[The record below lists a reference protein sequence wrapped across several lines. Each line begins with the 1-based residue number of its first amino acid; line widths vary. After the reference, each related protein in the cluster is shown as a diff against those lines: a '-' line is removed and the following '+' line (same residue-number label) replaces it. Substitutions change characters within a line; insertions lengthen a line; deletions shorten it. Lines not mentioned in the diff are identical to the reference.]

1 MAAESLHAG
10 KGVCC
15 PAYNADGALH
25 VASHGTGSILSVS
38 GSDCTELVNT
48 GGQPAGLAWKEGE
61 LYVADQ
67 ALAAILVVDSDGH
80 HSVHVEDYEGKP
92 FKGPHSITF
101 DSEGTMYFTDPGPL
115 GESTLANPVGSLFT
129 IRSDGLL
136 RPLALECLA
145 HPTGIAVSPGD
156 KAVYVAETMANRIL
170 RLVADPSGVFHTS
183 VFASFSGRLGPV
195 ALACDHERGG
205 VLYVG
210 HFDFEGCSSGGLVSV
225 LSPEGKLLME
235 LFVASPEVS
244 GLAISHDGQSLV
256 VTDSGKSDLYYVAW
270 GAAFLFVFGVPMYL
284 VYLLKE
290 DTEVRLLLGEH
301 APALVEAVQGF
312 IDIDEVCVP
321 ARGRGWHVTSRSFS
335 YSLHAT
341 TDPLEPQRIPPPTAV
356 LQVSEEGLAQLQAA
370 LGQLEASEQELVRT
384 TDPTSPDCT
393 APQVEQDM
401 LPTRLQHLRNQQAML
416 AAQIEAGE
424 AQLRALN
431 KKWYHLW

>member
-1 MAAESLHAG
+1 MWLTRLWQPSWSWIQTGTTVCTWRTTRASRSRWVCRHWRRCQKPHRHAPP
-10 KGVCC
+10 
-15 PAYNADGALH
+15 PA
-25 VASHGTGSILSVS
+25 
-38 GSDCTELVNT
+38 
-48 GGQPAGLAWKEGE
+48 Q
-61 LYVADQ
+61 
-67 ALAAILVVDSDGH
+67 
-80 HSVHVEDYEGKP
+80 
-92 FKGPHSITF
+92 GPHSITF

-115 GESTLANPVGSLFT
+115 GESTLANPAGSLFT

-256 VTDSGKSDLYYVAW
+256 VTDS
-270 GAAFLFVFGVPMYL
+270 
-284 VYLLKE
+284 
-290 DTEVRLLLGEH
+290 
-301 APALVEAVQGF
+301 
-312 IDIDEVCVP
+312 
-321 ARGRGWHVTSRSFS
+321 
-335 YSLHAT
+335 
-341 TDPLEPQRIPPPTAV
+341 
-356 LQVSEEGLAQLQAA
+356 AQNTL
-370 LGQLEASEQELVRT
+370 QELSLSEVH
-384 TDPTSPDCT
+384 
-393 APQVEQDM
+393 V
-401 LPTRLQHLRNQQAML
+401 
-416 AAQIEAGE
+416 
-424 AQLRALN
+424 
-431 KKWYHLW
+431 